1 MTTSPTPTPE
11 LHAVIMAGGQGT
23 RFWPLSRDDRP
34 KQFLRLTGELT
45 LLQQTL
51 SNIRPL
57 ISPERVWVIT
67 RHDYVDEV
75 RRELPGID
83 ASHVV
88 GEPEG
93 RNTAPAVALAA
104 RLVGEGDP
112 SRVMVLLPADHRIGV
127 PARMR
132 AVLSQAAR
140 IAASRGVLVT
150 IGIPPT
156 RPETGFGYIR
166 RGAPLEGNGAFRVDR
181 FVEKP
186 DRATAEGYLADG
198 NYYWNSGCFIWRC
211 DAIQEALLRHMPELA
226 RGMKELVVGAGG
238 APVADSLASVY
249 RCIPSE
255 SIDYGV
261 MEHAEEVVV
270 VPGDYAWSDVGSW
283 NALPEVIEVDSHD
296 NVTVGHTLLVD
307 CKGCIAVGEKR
318 LIAAV
323 GLEDMAIVETDDAI
337 LVIPVDQVQRVR
349 EVVARLKDVDPGLL

>member
-1 MTTSPTPTPE
+1 M
-11 LHAVIMAGGQGT
+11 HAVIMAGGQGT
-23 RFWPLSRDDRP
+23 RFWPLSRQDRP

-45 LLQQTL
+45 LLQQTA

-57 ISPERVWVIT
+57 VPPERTWVIT
-67 RHDYVDEV
+67 RQDYVEEV
-75 RRELPGID
+75 RSELPGLD
-83 ASHVV
+83 PTHVV

-132 AVLSQAAR
+132 ATLEQAAR
-140 IAASRGVLVT
+140 IAAAHGVLVT

-166 RGAPLEGNGAFRVDR
+166 RGAPLEGEAAYWVDR

-186 DRATAEGYLADG
+186 DRETAERYLAEG
-198 NYYWNSGCFIWRC
+198 GYYWNSGCFIWRC
-211 DAIQEALLRHMPELA
+211 DAIQEALDRHMPELA
-226 RGMKELVVGAGG
+226 RAMGELDLE
-238 APVADSLASVY
+238 ADGRPREESLASVY

-261 MEHAEEVVV
+261 MEHAERVVV
-270 VPGDYAWSDVGSW
+270 VPGDYGWSDVGSW
-283 NALPEVIEVDSHD
+283 NALAEVLEPDARG
-296 NVTVGHTLLVD
+296 NVTLGRTLLVD
-307 CKGCIAVGEKR
+307 CRGTIAVSQEGP
-318 LIAAV
+318 LVAAV
-323 GLEDMAIVETDDAI
+323 GVEGLAVVATEDAV
-337 LVIPVDQVQRVR
+337 LVVPADQVQRVR
-349 EVVARLKDVDPGLL
+349 EIVARLKEIDPELL

>member
-1 MTTSPTPTPE
+1 MASASPRTPE

-57 ISPERVWVIT
+57 IPPERVWVIT

-75 RRELPGID
+75 RHELPGID
-83 ASHVV
+83 AAHVV

-104 RLVGEGDP
+104 RLVGEADP

-132 AVLSQAAR
+132 ATLEQAAR
-140 IAASRGVLVT
+140 IAAERGVLVT

-156 RPETGFGYIR
+156 RPETGFGYIH

-186 DRATAEGYLADG
+186 DRATAESYLADG
-198 NYYWNSGCFIWRC
+198 GYYWNSGCFIWRC
-211 DAIQEALLRHMPELA
+211 DAIQEALVRHMPELA
-226 RGMKELVVGAGG
+226 RSMEELVMGEGG
-238 APVADSLASVY
+238 APVVDSLASVY

-261 MEHAEEVVV
+261 MEHADEVVV
-270 VPGDYAWSDVGSW
+270 VPGDYEWSDVGSW
-283 NALPEVIEVDSHD
+283 NALPEVIEGDSQG

-307 CKGCIAVGEKR
+307 CTGCIAVGEKR

-323 GLEDMAIVETDDAI
+323 GLEGITIVETDDAI
-337 LVIPVDQVQRVR
+337 LVIPADQVQRVR